1 MMMRIK
7 SLFQRNLPAKIFAL
21 LVAIVLWFF
30 VMNDQNPSIDGSFTV
45 PLNVVNAPEGYKI
58 SRSDD
63 TIKIKVRGP
72 RSLFVSAAASEFK
85 AYVSLDGVEEGR
97 NSIKVQTV
105 LPQGFELVEASP
117 DVVTVTVEKIVQRLV
132 KVDLIVT
139 GASAQGTTVAKVEQ
153 NVSSVTVEGP
163 KSSVDEVA
171 RVIGYVGLSG
181 NKEDFNISVPLTA
194 VNSDGREVEDV
205 RVTPK
210 SAEASVQLARGLSK
224 KVVEIKPVFSGELP
238 AGYVL
243 DRVRID
249 PSKIEIAGAS
259 TILDSLTAI
268 DTEKIP
274 LATETKSFHKEVQLE
289 LPEGV
294 TVTNK
299 KVNVNIDIAEKK

>member
-1 MMMRIK
+1 
-7 SLFQRNLPAKIFAL
+7 
-21 LVAIVLWFF
+21 
-30 VMNDQNPSIDGSFTV
+30 
-45 PLNVVNAPEGYKI
+45 
-58 SRSDD
+58 
-63 TIKIKVRGP
+63 
-72 RSLFVSAAASEFK
+72 
-85 AYVSLDGVEEGR
+85 
-97 NSIKVQTV
+97 
-105 LPQGFELVEASP
+105 
-117 DVVTVTVEKIVQRLV
+117 
-132 KVDLIVT
+132 
-139 GASAQGTTVAKVEQ
+139 
-153 NVSSVTVEGP
+153 VTVEGP

>member
-117 DVVTVTVEKIVQRLV
+117 DVVTVTVEKIVQRQV

-294 TVTNK
+294 TKKKK

>member
-1 MMMRIK
+1 MMMRIRR
-7 SLFQRNLPAKIFAL
+7 LFQRNLPAKIFAL

-117 DVVTVTVEKIVQRLV
+117 DVVTVTVEKIVQRQV

>member
-117 DVVTVTVEKIVQRLV
+117 DVVTVTVEKIVQRQV

-289 LPEGV
+289 LPERV

>member
-1 MMMRIK
+1 MMMRIRR
-7 SLFQRNLPAKIFAL
+7 LFQRNLPAKIFAL
-21 LVAIVLWFF
+21 LVAVVLWFF

-45 PLNVVNAPEGYKI
+45 PLSVVNAPEGYKI

-63 TIKIKVRGP
+63 NIKIKVRGP
-72 RSLFVSAAASEFK
+72 RSLFVSASASEFK
-85 AYVSLDGVEEGR
+85 AYVSLEGVEEGR

-117 DVVTVTVEKIVQRLV
+117 DLVTVTVEKIIQRQV
-132 KVDLIVT
+132 KVELIVT
-139 GASAQGTTVAKVEQ
+139 GAAAQGTTVAKVEQ

-163 KSSVDEVA
+163 KSAVDDVS

-181 NKEDFNISVPLTA
+181 NKDDFNISVPLTA

-210 SAEASVQLARGLSK
+210 TAEASVQLARGLSK
-224 KVVEIKPVFSGELP
+224 KIVEIKPVFTGDLP
-238 AGYVL
+238 TGYVV
-243 DRVRID
+243 DHVRLD

-259 TILDSLTAI
+259 NILENLSSV
-268 DTEKIP
+268 DTEKIS
-274 LATETKSFHKEVQLE
+274 LGNETKPFHKEVKLE
-289 LPEGV
+289 LPEGI

-299 KVNVNIDIAEKK
+299 SVNVTIDIVEKK

>member
-117 DVVTVTVEKIVQRLV
+117 DVVTVTVEKIVQRQV

>member
-1 MMMRIK
+1 M
-7 SLFQRNLPAKIFAL
+7 
-21 LVAIVLWFF
+21 
-30 VMNDQNPSIDGSFTV
+30 
-45 PLNVVNAPEGYKI
+45 VNAPEGYKI

-117 DVVTVTVEKIVQRLV
+117 DVVTVTVEKIVQRQV

-274 LATETKSFHKEVQLE
+274 LATETKSFHMEVQLE

>member
-117 DVVTVTVEKIVQRLV
+117 DVVTVTVEKIVQRQV

-181 NKEDFNISVPLTA
+181 NKEDCNISVPLTA
-194 VNSDGREVEDV
+194 VNRDGREVEDD

>member
-105 LPQGFELVEASP
+105 LPQGFERVEASP
-117 DVVTVTVEKIVQRLV
+117 DVVTVTVEKIVQRQV

>member
-117 DVVTVTVEKIVQRLV
+117 DVVTVTVEKIVQRQV

-249 PSKIEIAGAS
+249 PSKIEVAGAS

>member
-117 DVVTVTVEKIVQRLV
+117 DVVTVTVEKIVQRQV

-268 DTEKIP
+268 DTEKIQ

-294 TVTNK
+294 TKKKK